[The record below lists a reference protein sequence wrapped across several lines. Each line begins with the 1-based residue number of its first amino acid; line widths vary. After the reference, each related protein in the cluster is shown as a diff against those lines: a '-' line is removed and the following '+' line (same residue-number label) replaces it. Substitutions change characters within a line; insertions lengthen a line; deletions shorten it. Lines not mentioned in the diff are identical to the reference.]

1 MTHDN
6 KMIKMIG
13 SEYYLSD
20 EAITKLESLIKNNQQ
35 VMLIID
41 QLGTRDQIIKIPKSV
56 DKKQWQNLIKDIN
69 SIKNDELVNEHI
81 YSQISHI
88 DTQKEIETKMNV
100 SNKRNGNVI
109 YNNKVKFNK
118 IIRQECSF

>member
-41 QLGTRDQIIKIPKSV
+41 QLGTRD
-56 DKKQWQNLIKDIN
+56 
-69 SIKNDELVNEHI
+69 
-81 YSQISHI
+81 
-88 DTQKEIETKMNV
+88 
-100 SNKRNGNVI
+100 
-109 YNNKVKFNK
+109 
-118 IIRQECSF
+118 